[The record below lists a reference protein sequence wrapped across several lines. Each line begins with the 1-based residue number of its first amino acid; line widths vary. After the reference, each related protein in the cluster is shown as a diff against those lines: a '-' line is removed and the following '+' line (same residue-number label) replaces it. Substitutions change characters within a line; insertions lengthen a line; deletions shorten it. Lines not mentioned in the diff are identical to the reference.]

1 MRKVKI
7 FAVCVLIIL
16 SFSVNAYAAGESEY
30 YNGQVESS
38 GAEDILSG
46 LDSETKERLGELGIE
61 DVNFSSL
68 FDVSFSKI
76 FSFVKKAAE
85 GKLESP
91 LKSLMKLLSVIILI
105 AVCESFMPDDDKMKN
120 VINMAAVLF
129 SVTVIISPLYD
140 AMESAVSSVG
150 VCADFMKSLIPV
162 LVGIVSASGNPS
174 LAVSFQ
180 SCAFAAA
187 EVISA
192 LGKNYVVPIVGA
204 VTALDLTGSLMP
216 SIKLIGITEL
226 VKKTVI
232 QTLSF
237 TATLYVSFLGIKGAL
252 ANAADTVASKGIKL
266 VISSAVPIVGGAVS
280 EAYSGIIGSLVLV
293 KSTVG
298 IFGIIVIAVITVPS
312 MLQLLFWIFALKLGA
327 AAGEVFSLGG
337 VSSLLKALS
346 CAITLLNVVIL
357 FGAVLFII
365 SLALLLS
372 LKK

>member
-16 SFSVNAYAAGESEY
+16 FFSVNAYAAGESEY

-216 SIKLIGITEL
+216 SMKLSGITEL

-293 KSTVG
+293 RSTVG

>member
-129 SVTVIISPLYD
+129 SVTVIIFPLYD

-216 SIKLIGITEL
+216 SMKLSGITEL

-293 KSTVG
+293 RSTVG

>member
-1 MRKVKI
+1 MRKIKI
-7 FAVCVLIIL
+7 LVTCIL
-16 SFSVNAYAAGESEY
+16 LFVFLSVNAYAAEESEY
-30 YNGQVESS
+30 YDGQIAAS
-38 GAEDILSG
+38 GAEDIFDG
-46 LDSETKERLGELGIE
+46 LDSKTKESLGELGIG
-61 DVNFSSL
+61 DIDFDSL

-76 FSFVKKAAE
+76 FSFLKKAAE

-105 AVCESFMPDDDKMKN
+105 SVCDSFMPDDNKMKN

-129 SVTVIISPLYD
+129 AVTVIISPLYD

-174 LAVSFQ
+174 LALSFQ

-187 EVISA
+187 EVISV
-192 LGKNYVVPIVGA
+192 LGKNYIVPTVGA
-204 VTALDLTGSLMP
+204 VTALDLTGALMP
-216 SIKLIGITEL
+216 SMKLSGITEL

-232 QTLSF
+232 QVLSF

-252 ANAADTVASKGIKL
+252 SNAADTVVSKGIKL

-298 IFGIIVIAVITVPS
+298 IFGIITVAAITVPS

-327 AAGEVFSLGG
+327 AAGEMFSLGG

>member
-91 LKSLMKLLSVIILI
+91 LKSLMKLLGVIILI

-216 SIKLIGITEL
+216 SMKLSGITEL

-293 KSTVG
+293 RSTVG

>member
-105 AVCESFMPDDDKMKN
+105 AVCESFMPDEDKMKN

-216 SIKLIGITEL
+216 SMKLSGITEL

-293 KSTVG
+293 RSTVG

>member
-216 SIKLIGITEL
+216 SMKLSGITEL

-266 VISSAVPIVGGAVS
+266 VINSAVPIVGGAVS

>member
-204 VTALDLTGSLMP
+204 VTALDLTGSIMP
-216 SIKLIGITEL
+216 SMKLSGITEL

>member
-30 YNGQVESS
+30 YNGQVKSS

-61 DVNFSSL
+61 DINFSSL

-105 AVCESFMPDDDKMKN
+105 AVCESFMPNDDKMKN

-216 SIKLIGITEL
+216 SMKLSGITEL

>member
-16 SFSVNAYAAGESEY
+16 FFSVNAYAAGESEY

-38 GAEDILSG
+38 GAEDILNG

-216 SIKLIGITEL
+216 SMKLSGITEL

-293 KSTVG
+293 RSTVG

>member
-105 AVCESFMPDDDKMKN
+105 AVCESFMPDNDKMKN

-129 SVTVIISPLYD
+129 SVTVIVSPLYD

-216 SIKLIGITEL
+216 SMKLSGITEL

-293 KSTVG
+293 RSTVG

>member
-38 GAEDILSG
+38 GAEDTLSG

-216 SIKLIGITEL
+216 SMKLSGITEL

-237 TATLYVSFLGIKGAL
+237 TATLYVSFLGIKGVL

-293 KSTVG
+293 RSTVG

>member
-187 EVISA
+187 EVIAA

-216 SIKLIGITEL
+216 SMKLSGITEL

-293 KSTVG
+293 RSTVG

>member
-180 SCAFAAA
+180 PCAFAAA

-216 SIKLIGITEL
+216 SMKLSGITEL

>member
-7 FAVCVLIIL
+7 FAVCILLIL

-38 GAEDILSG
+38 GAQDILSG

-61 DVNFSSL
+61 DVDFSSL

-192 LGKNYVVPIVGA
+192 FGKNYVVPIVGA

-216 SIKLIGITEL
+216 SMKLSGITEL

-357 FGAVLFII
+357 FGAVLLII